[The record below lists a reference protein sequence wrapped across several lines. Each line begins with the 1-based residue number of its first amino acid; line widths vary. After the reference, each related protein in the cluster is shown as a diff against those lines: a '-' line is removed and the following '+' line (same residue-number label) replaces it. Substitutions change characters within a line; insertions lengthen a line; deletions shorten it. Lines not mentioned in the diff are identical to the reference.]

1 MKKSVLAL
9 SLTALFALAA
19 CNQQA
24 NTNKSAASGTAAA
37 ASSAG
42 TSAAASAPAGL
53 EGTEKQLSYLLGYE
67 ISTQLDLAG
76 LKKSGIT
83 IDKDA
88 LFAAIEDQMAG
99 TPSKMT
105 PEQVQAVMTA
115 VTEKMQAAAA
125 KEAEAAAAAG
135 KQWLEA
141 NKSKE
146 GVQTTASGL
155 QYSVKKE
162 GTGAAIAKGDLV
174 SVQYEG
180 RLTNGEVF
188 DSNKGGKDFD
198 VPVVDNTVIKGWIE
212 GLQLMKQG
220 GEYTLYIPADLAYGN
235 ASPSPK
241 IPAGSVLVFD
251 IKVNAV
257 RKGEGTPK
265 GSGTIP
271 SGCFRSGRRFRC
283 KINLQNKVQA
293 AFGQSAFFV
302 YGIRKALYAHTIF
315 PFDFGESTFL
325 CISSSSSPCSPCP
338 TSS

>member
-37 ASSAG
+37 SSAG
-42 TSAAASAPAGL
+42 SSAAASAPAGL

-125 KEAEAAAAAG
+125 KEAEATAAAG

-162 GTGAAIAKGDLV
+162 GTGAAIAKGDLA
-174 SVQYEG
+174 SVEYEG

-257 RKGEGTPK
+257 RKGEGTK
-265 GSGTIP
+265 
-271 SGCFRSGRRFRC
+271 
-283 KINLQNKVQA
+283 LVEQMQA
-293 AFGQSAFFV
+293 AQKAQLEELQKAQAQAQAAASAPADASAA
-302 YGIRKALYAHTIF
+302 K
-315 PFDFGESTFL
+315 
-325 CISSSSSPCSPCP
+325 
-338 TSS
+338 

>member
-1 MKKSVLAL
+1 MKAKNVIISTFYLLFLSTRFYHMKKSVLAL

-37 ASSAG
+37 SSAG

-53 EGTEKQLSYLLGYE
+53 EGTEKQLSYMLGYE
-67 ISTQLDLAG
+67 IATQLDLVS

-125 KEAEAAAAAG
+125 KEAEATAAAG

-162 GTGAAIAKGDLV
+162 GTGAAIAKGDLA

-257 RKGEGTPK
+257 RKGEGTK
-265 GSGTIP
+265 
-271 SGCFRSGRRFRC
+271 
-283 KINLQNKVQA
+283 LVEQMQA
-293 AFGQSAFFV
+293 AQKAQLEELQKAQAQAQAAASAPA
-302 YGIRKALYAHTIF
+302 GASAAK
-315 PFDFGESTFL
+315 
-325 CISSSSSPCSPCP
+325 
-338 TSS
+338 

>member
-37 ASSAG
+37 SSAG
-42 TSAAASAPAGL
+42 SSAAASAPAGL

-76 LKKSGIT
+76 LKKSGLT

-105 PEQVQAVMTA
+105 PEQVQAVMTS
-115 VTEKMQAAAA
+115 VTEKMQATAA

-174 SVQYEG
+174 SVEYEG

-257 RKGEGTPK
+257 RKGEGTK
-265 GSGTIP
+265 MIE
-271 SGCFRSGRRFRC
+271 
-283 KINLQNKVQA
+283 QMQA
-293 AFGQSAFFV
+293 AQKAQLEELQKAQAQAQAAASAPA
-302 YGIRKALYAHTIF
+302 GASAAK
-315 PFDFGESTFL
+315 
-325 CISSSSSPCSPCP
+325 
-338 TSS
+338 

>member
-24 NTNKSAASGTAAA
+24 NTNKSAASGTAA

-105 PEQVQAVMTA
+105 PEQMQAVMTA

-125 KEAEAAAAAG
+125 KEAEATAAAG

-162 GTGAAIAKGDLV
+162 GTGAAIAKGDLA
-174 SVQYEG
+174 SVEYEG
-180 RLTNGEVF
+180 RLTTGEVF

-257 RKGEGTPK
+257 RKGEGTK
-265 GSGTIP
+265 
-271 SGCFRSGRRFRC
+271 
-283 KINLQNKVQA
+283 LVEQMQA
-293 AFGQSAFFV
+293 AQKAQLEELQKAQAQAQAAASAPA
-302 YGIRKALYAHTIF
+302 GASAAK
-315 PFDFGESTFL
+315 
-325 CISSSSSPCSPCP
+325 
-338 TSS
+338 

>member
-24 NTNKSAASGTAAA
+24 NTSKSAASGTAA

-53 EGTEKQLSYLLGYE
+53 ESTEKQLSYMLGYE
-67 ISTQLDLAG
+67 ISNQLDLVS
-76 LKKSGIT
+76 LKKNGIT

-125 KEAEAAAAAG
+125 KEAEATAAAG

-162 GTGAAIAKGDLV
+162 GTGAAIAKGDLA
-174 SVQYEG
+174 SVEYEG

-257 RKGEGTPK
+257 RKGEGTK
-265 GSGTIP
+265 
-271 SGCFRSGRRFRC
+271 
-283 KINLQNKVQA
+283 LVEQMQA
-293 AFGQSAFFV
+293 AQKAQLEELQKAQAQAQAAASAPA
-302 YGIRKALYAHTIF
+302 GASAAK
-315 PFDFGESTFL
+315 
-325 CISSSSSPCSPCP
+325 
-338 TSS
+338 

>member
-24 NTNKSAASGTAAA
+24 NTNKSAASGTAA

-174 SVQYEG
+174 SVEYEG

-257 RKGEGTPK
+257 RKGEGTK
-265 GSGTIP
+265 MIE
-271 SGCFRSGRRFRC
+271 
-283 KINLQNKVQA
+283 QMQA
-293 AFGQSAFFV
+293 AQKAQLEELQKAQAQAAASA
-302 YGIRKALYAHTIF
+302 
-315 PFDFGESTFL
+315 
-325 CISSSSSPCSPCP
+325 P
-338 TSS
+338 TGASAAK

>member
-24 NTNKSAASGTAAA
+24 NTSKSAASGTAAA
-37 ASSAG
+37 SSAG
-42 TSAAASAPAGL
+42 SSAAASVPAGL

-99 TPSKMT
+99 IPSKMT

-125 KEAEAAAAAG
+125 KEAEATAAAG

-162 GTGAAIAKGDLV
+162 GTGAAIAKGDLA
-174 SVQYEG
+174 SVEYEG

-257 RKGEGTPK
+257 RKGEGTK
-265 GSGTIP
+265 MIEQMQAAQ
-271 SGCFRSGRRFRC
+271 
-283 KINLQNKVQA
+283 KAQLEELQKVQA
-293 AFGQSAFFV
+293 QAQAAASAPA
-302 YGIRKALYAHTIF
+302 GASAAK
-315 PFDFGESTFL
+315 
-325 CISSSSSPCSPCP
+325 
-338 TSS
+338 

>member
-37 ASSAG
+37 SSTG

-53 EGTEKQLSYLLGYE
+53 EGTEKQLSYMLGYE
-67 ISTQLDLAG
+67 IATQLDLVS
-76 LKKSGIT
+76 LKKSGLT

-125 KEAEAAAAAG
+125 KEAEATAAAG

-162 GTGAAIAKGDLV
+162 GTGAAIAKGDLA
-174 SVQYEG
+174 SVEYEG

-257 RKGEGTPK
+257 RKGEGTK
-265 GSGTIP
+265 
-271 SGCFRSGRRFRC
+271 
-283 KINLQNKVQA
+283 LVEQMQA
-293 AFGQSAFFV
+293 AQKAQLEELQKAQAQAQAAASAPA
-302 YGIRKALYAHTIF
+302 GASAAK
-315 PFDFGESTFL
+315 
-325 CISSSSSPCSPCP
+325 
-338 TSS
+338 

>member
-1 MKKSVLAL
+1 MKAKNVIISTFYLLFLSTRFYHMKKSVLAL

-37 ASSAG
+37 SSAG
-42 TSAAASAPAGL
+42 TSATASAPAGL

-125 KEAEAAAAAG
+125 KEAEATAAAG

-174 SVQYEG
+174 SVEYEG

-257 RKGEGTPK
+257 RKGEGTK
-265 GSGTIP
+265 MIE
-271 SGCFRSGRRFRC
+271 
-283 KINLQNKVQA
+283 QMQA
-293 AFGQSAFFV
+293 AQKAQLEELQKAQAQATASAPASASAA
-302 YGIRKALYAHTIF
+302 K
-315 PFDFGESTFL
+315 
-325 CISSSSSPCSPCP
+325 
-338 TSS
+338 

>member
-37 ASSAG
+37 SASSAS

-53 EGTEKQLSYLLGYE
+53 EGTEKQLSYMLGYE
-67 ISTQLDLAG
+67 ISTQLDLAS
-76 LKKSGIT
+76 LKKSGLT

-125 KEAEAAAAAG
+125 KEAEATAAAG

-162 GTGAAIAKGDLV
+162 GTGAAIAKGDLA
-174 SVQYEG
+174 SVEYEG

-257 RKGEGTPK
+257 RKGEGTK
-265 GSGTIP
+265 
-271 SGCFRSGRRFRC
+271 
-283 KINLQNKVQA
+283 LVEQMQA
-293 AFGQSAFFV
+293 AQKAQLEELQKAQAQAQAAASAPA
-302 YGIRKALYAHTIF
+302 GASAAK
-315 PFDFGESTFL
+315 
-325 CISSSSSPCSPCP
+325 
-338 TSS
+338 

>member
-24 NTNKSAASGTAAA
+24 NTNKSAASGTAA

-83 IDKDA
+83 INKDA

-105 PEQVQAVMTA
+105 PEQMQAVMTA

-162 GTGAAIAKGDLV
+162 GTGAAIAKGDLA
-174 SVQYEG
+174 SVEYEG

-257 RKGEGTPK
+257 RKGEGTK
-265 GSGTIP
+265 
-271 SGCFRSGRRFRC
+271 
-283 KINLQNKVQA
+283 LVEQMQA
-293 AFGQSAFFV
+293 AQKAQLEELQKAQAQAQAAASAPASASAA
-302 YGIRKALYAHTIF
+302 K
-315 PFDFGESTFL
+315 
-325 CISSSSSPCSPCP
+325 
-338 TSS
+338 

>member
-24 NTNKSAASGTAAA
+24 NTNKSAASGTAA

-67 ISTQLDLAG
+67 ISTQLDLAS
-76 LKKSGIT
+76 LKKSGLT

-125 KEAEAAAAAG
+125 KEAEATAAAG

-174 SVQYEG
+174 SVEYEG

-257 RKGEGTPK
+257 RKGEGTK
-265 GSGTIP
+265 
-271 SGCFRSGRRFRC
+271 
-283 KINLQNKVQA
+283 LVEQMQA
-293 AFGQSAFFV
+293 AQKAQLEELQKAQAQAQAAASAPA
-302 YGIRKALYAHTIF
+302 GASAAK
-315 PFDFGESTFL
+315 
-325 CISSSSSPCSPCP
+325 
-338 TSS
+338 

>member
-19 CNQQA
+19 CNQQT
-24 NTNKSAASGTAAA
+24 NTNKSAASGTAA

-76 LKKSGIT
+76 LKKSGLI

-125 KEAEAAAAAG
+125 KEAEATAAAG

-162 GTGAAIAKGDLV
+162 GTGAAIAKGDLA
-174 SVQYEG
+174 SVEYEG

-257 RKGEGTPK
+257 RKGEGTK
-265 GSGTIP
+265 
-271 SGCFRSGRRFRC
+271 
-283 KINLQNKVQA
+283 LVEQMQA
-293 AFGQSAFFV
+293 AQKAQLEELQKAQAQAQAAASVPAGASAA
-302 YGIRKALYAHTIF
+302 K
-315 PFDFGESTFL
+315 
-325 CISSSSSPCSPCP
+325 
-338 TSS
+338 

>member
-37 ASSAG
+37 SSAG

-53 EGTEKQLSYLLGYE
+53 ESTEKQLSYMLGYE
-67 ISTQLDLAG
+67 ISNQLDLVS
-76 LKKSGIT
+76 LKKNGIT

-125 KEAEAAAAAG
+125 KEAEATAAAG

-162 GTGAAIAKGDLV
+162 GTGAAIAKGDLA
-174 SVQYEG
+174 SVEYEG

-257 RKGEGTPK
+257 RKGEGTK
-265 GSGTIP
+265 
-271 SGCFRSGRRFRC
+271 
-283 KINLQNKVQA
+283 LVEQMQA
-293 AFGQSAFFV
+293 AQKAQLEELQKAQAQAQAAASAPA
-302 YGIRKALYAHTIF
+302 GASAAK
-315 PFDFGESTFL
+315 
-325 CISSSSSPCSPCP
+325 
-338 TSS
+338 

>member
-24 NTNKSAASGTAAA
+24 NTSKSAASGTAV

-42 TSAAASAPAGL
+42 SSAAASAPAGL

-67 ISTQLDLAG
+67 ISTQLDLAS

-125 KEAEAAAAAG
+125 KEAEATAAAG

-162 GTGAAIAKGDLV
+162 GTGAAIAKGDLA
-174 SVQYEG
+174 SVEYEG

-257 RKGEGTPK
+257 RKGEGTK
-265 GSGTIP
+265 
-271 SGCFRSGRRFRC
+271 
-283 KINLQNKVQA
+283 LVEQMQA
-293 AFGQSAFFV
+293 AQKAQLEELQKAQAQAQAAASAPA
-302 YGIRKALYAHTIF
+302 GASAAK
-315 PFDFGESTFL
+315 
-325 CISSSSSPCSPCP
+325 
-338 TSS
+338 

>member
-24 NTNKSAASGTAAA
+24 NPSKSAASGTAAA
-37 ASSAG
+37 SSAG
-42 TSAAASAPAGL
+42 TSATASAPAGL

-76 LKKSGIT
+76 LKKSGLT

-105 PEQVQAVMTA
+105 PEQMQAVMTA

-162 GTGAAIAKGDLV
+162 GTGAAIAKGDLA
-174 SVQYEG
+174 SVEYEG

-257 RKGEGTPK
+257 RKGEGTK
-265 GSGTIP
+265 
-271 SGCFRSGRRFRC
+271 
-283 KINLQNKVQA
+283 LVEQMQA
-293 AFGQSAFFV
+293 AQKAQLEELQKAQAQAQAAASAPASASAA
-302 YGIRKALYAHTIF
+302 K
-315 PFDFGESTFL
+315 
-325 CISSSSSPCSPCP
+325 
-338 TSS
+338 

>member
-24 NTNKSAASGTAAA
+24 NTSKSAASGTAAA
-37 ASSAG
+37 SSAG
-42 TSAAASAPAGL
+42 SSAAASAPAGL

-76 LKKSGIT
+76 LKKSGIA

-125 KEAEAAAAAG
+125 KEAEAAAATG

-174 SVQYEG
+174 SVEYEG

-257 RKGEGTPK
+257 RKGEGTK
-265 GSGTIP
+265 MIE
-271 SGCFRSGRRFRC
+271 
-283 KINLQNKVQA
+283 QMQA
-293 AFGQSAFFV
+293 AQKAQLEELQKAQAQAAASAPA
-302 YGIRKALYAHTIF
+302 GASAAK
-315 PFDFGESTFL
+315 
-325 CISSSSSPCSPCP
+325 
-338 TSS
+338 

>member
-24 NTNKSAASGTAAA
+24 NTNKSAASGTAA

-162 GTGAAIAKGDLV
+162 GTGAAIAKGDLA
-174 SVQYEG
+174 SVEYEG

-257 RKGEGTPK
+257 RKGEGTK
-265 GSGTIP
+265 
-271 SGCFRSGRRFRC
+271 
-283 KINLQNKVQA
+283 LVEQMQA
-293 AFGQSAFFV
+293 AQKAQLEELQKAQAQAQAAASAPA
-302 YGIRKALYAHTIF
+302 GASAAK
-315 PFDFGESTFL
+315 
-325 CISSSSSPCSPCP
+325 
-338 TSS
+338 

>member
-37 ASSAG
+37 SSAG

-53 EGTEKQLSYLLGYE
+53 EGTEKQLSYMLGYE

-162 GTGAAIAKGDLV
+162 GTGAAIAKGDLA
-174 SVQYEG
+174 SVEYEG

-257 RKGEGTPK
+257 RKGEGTK
-265 GSGTIP
+265 
-271 SGCFRSGRRFRC
+271 
-283 KINLQNKVQA
+283 LVEQMQA
-293 AFGQSAFFV
+293 AQKAQLEELQKAQAQAQAAASA
-302 YGIRKALYAHTIF
+302 
-315 PFDFGESTFL
+315 
-325 CISSSSSPCSPCP
+325 P
-338 TSS
+338 TGASAAK

>member
-1 MKKSVLAL
+1 MKAKNVIIRVFYLLFLSTRFYHMKKSVLAL

-19 CNQQA
+19 CNQQT
-24 NTNKSAASGTAAA
+24 NTNKSAASGTAA

-53 EGTEKQLSYLLGYE
+53 EGTEKQLSYMLGYE
-67 ISTQLDLAG
+67 ISTQLDLAS

-162 GTGAAIAKGDLV
+162 GTGAAIAKGDLA
-174 SVQYEG
+174 SVEYEG

-257 RKGEGTPK
+257 RKGEGTK
-265 GSGTIP
+265 
-271 SGCFRSGRRFRC
+271 
-283 KINLQNKVQA
+283 LVEQMQA
-293 AFGQSAFFV
+293 AQKAQLEELQKAQAQAQAAASAPASASAA
-302 YGIRKALYAHTIF
+302 K
-315 PFDFGESTFL
+315 
-325 CISSSSSPCSPCP
+325 
-338 TSS
+338 

>member
-24 NTNKSAASGTAAA
+24 NTNKSAASGTAV

-53 EGTEKQLSYLLGYE
+53 EGTEKQLSYMLGYE
-67 ISTQLDLAG
+67 IATQLDLAS

-125 KEAEAAAAAG
+125 KEAEATAAAG

-162 GTGAAIAKGDLV
+162 GTGAAIAKGDLA
-174 SVQYEG
+174 SVEYEG

-257 RKGEGTPK
+257 RKGEGTK
-265 GSGTIP
+265 
-271 SGCFRSGRRFRC
+271 
-283 KINLQNKVQA
+283 LVEQMQA
-293 AFGQSAFFV
+293 AQKAQLEELQKAQAQAQAAASAPA
-302 YGIRKALYAHTIF
+302 GASAAK
-315 PFDFGESTFL
+315 
-325 CISSSSSPCSPCP
+325 
-338 TSS
+338 

>member
-1 MKKSVLAL
+1 MKAKNVIISAFYLLFLSTRFYHMKKSVLAL

-37 ASSAG
+37 SSAG
-42 TSAAASAPAGL
+42 TSATASAPAGL
-53 EGTEKQLSYLLGYE
+53 EGTEKQLSYMLGYE
-67 ISTQLDLAG
+67 IATQLDLVS

-105 PEQVQAVMTA
+105 PEQVQAIMTA

-125 KEAEAAAAAG
+125 KEAEATAAAG

-174 SVQYEG
+174 SVEYEG

-257 RKGEGTPK
+257 RKGEGTK
-265 GSGTIP
+265 MIE
-271 SGCFRSGRRFRC
+271 
-283 KINLQNKVQA
+283 QMQA
-293 AFGQSAFFV
+293 AQKAQLEELQKAQAQAQATASAPASASAA
-302 YGIRKALYAHTIF
+302 K
-315 PFDFGESTFL
+315 
-325 CISSSSSPCSPCP
+325 
-338 TSS
+338 

>member
-24 NTNKSAASGTAAA
+24 NPSKSAASGTAAA
-37 ASSAG
+37 SSAG
-42 TSAAASAPAGL
+42 TSATASAPTGL
-53 EGTEKQLSYLLGYE
+53 ESTEKQLSYMLGYK

-105 PEQVQAVMTA
+105 PEQVQAVMTS

-155 QYSVKKE
+155 QYSVKTE
-162 GTGAAIAKGDLV
+162 GTGKQPTV
-174 SVQYEG
+174 KSTVTVHYEG
-180 RLTNGEVF
+180 RLLDGTVF
-188 DSNKGGKDFD
+188 DSSIKRGEPATFKLDG
-198 VPVVDNTVIKGWIE
+198 VIKGWTE
-212 GLQLMKQG
+212 GLQLMKEG
-220 GEYTLYIPADLAYGN
+220 GEYTLYIPAELAYGDKGN
-235 ASPSPK
+235 PS
-241 IPAGSVLVFD
+241 IPPNSVLVFD
-251 IKVNAV
+251 VKLIKV
-257 RKGEGTPK
+257 
-265 GSGTIP
+265 
-271 SGCFRSGRRFRC
+271 
-283 KINLQNKVQA
+283 Q
-293 AFGQSAFFV
+293 
-302 YGIRKALYAHTIF
+302 
-315 PFDFGESTFL
+315 
-325 CISSSSSPCSPCP
+325 
-338 TSS
+338 

>member
-1 MKKSVLAL
+1 M
-9 SLTALFALAA
+9 
-19 CNQQA
+19 
-24 NTNKSAASGTAAA
+24 
-37 ASSAG
+37 
-42 TSAAASAPAGL
+42 

-174 SVQYEG
+174 SVEYEG

-220 GEYTLYIPADLAYGN
+220 GEYTLYIPANLAYGER
-235 ASPSPK
+235 APSPK
-241 IPAGSVLVFD
+241 IPANSVLVFD

-257 RKGEGTPK
+257 RKGEGTK
-265 GSGTIP
+265 MIE
-271 SGCFRSGRRFRC
+271 
-283 KINLQNKVQA
+283 QMQA
-293 AFGQSAFFV
+293 AQKAQLEELQKAQAQAQAAASAPA
-302 YGIRKALYAHTIF
+302 GASAAK
-315 PFDFGESTFL
+315 
-325 CISSSSSPCSPCP
+325 
-338 TSS
+338 

>member
-24 NTNKSAASGTAAA
+24 NTNKSAASGTAAT
-37 ASSAG
+37 SSAG

-125 KEAEAAAAAG
+125 KEAEATAAAG

-162 GTGAAIAKGDLV
+162 GTGAAIAKGDLA
-174 SVQYEG
+174 SVEYEG

-257 RKGEGTPK
+257 RKGEGTK
-265 GSGTIP
+265 
-271 SGCFRSGRRFRC
+271 
-283 KINLQNKVQA
+283 LVEQMQA
-293 AFGQSAFFV
+293 AQKAQLEELQKAQAQAQAAASAPA
-302 YGIRKALYAHTIF
+302 GASAAK
-315 PFDFGESTFL
+315 
-325 CISSSSSPCSPCP
+325 
-338 TSS
+338 

>member
-37 ASSAG
+37 SSAG

-53 EGTEKQLSYLLGYE
+53 EGTEKQLSYMLGYE
-67 ISTQLDLAG
+67 ISTQLDLAS

-105 PEQVQAVMTA
+105 PEQVQTVMTA

-125 KEAEAAAAAG
+125 KEAEATAAAG

-162 GTGAAIAKGDLV
+162 GTGAAIAKGDLA
-174 SVQYEG
+174 SVEYEG

-257 RKGEGTPK
+257 RKGEGTK
-265 GSGTIP
+265 
-271 SGCFRSGRRFRC
+271 
-283 KINLQNKVQA
+283 LVEQMQA
-293 AFGQSAFFV
+293 AQKAQLEELQKAQAQAQAAASAPA
-302 YGIRKALYAHTIF
+302 GASAAK
-315 PFDFGESTFL
+315 
-325 CISSSSSPCSPCP
+325 
-338 TSS
+338 

>member
-1 MKKSVLAL
+1 MKAKNVIIRVFYLLFLSTRFYHMKKSVLAL

-24 NTNKSAASGTAAA
+24 NTNKSVASGTAAA
-37 ASSAG
+37 SSTG

-53 EGTEKQLSYLLGYE
+53 EGTEKQLSYMLGYE
-67 ISTQLDLAG
+67 ISTQLDLAS
-76 LKKSGIT
+76 LKKSGLT

-105 PEQVQAVMTA
+105 PEQMQAVMTA

-162 GTGAAIAKGDLV
+162 GTGAAIAKGDLA
-174 SVQYEG
+174 SVEYEG
-180 RLTNGEVF
+180 RLTTGEVF

-257 RKGEGTPK
+257 RKGEGTK
-265 GSGTIP
+265 LIE
-271 SGCFRSGRRFRC
+271 
-283 KINLQNKVQA
+283 QMQA
-293 AFGQSAFFV
+293 AQ
-302 YGIRKALYAHTIF
+302 KAQLEELQKAQAQAQAAA
-315 PFDFGESTFL
+315 
-325 CISSSSSPCSPCP
+325 SSPASA
-338 TSS
+338 SAAK

>member
-24 NTNKSAASGTAAA
+24 NTNKSAASGTAA

-76 LKKSGIT
+76 LKKSGLT

-105 PEQVQAVMTA
+105 PEQMQAVMTA

-162 GTGAAIAKGDLV
+162 GTGAAIAKGDLA
-174 SVQYEG
+174 SVEYEG

-257 RKGEGTPK
+257 RKGEGTK
-265 GSGTIP
+265 
-271 SGCFRSGRRFRC
+271 
-283 KINLQNKVQA
+283 LVEQMQA
-293 AFGQSAFFV
+293 AQKAQLEELQKAQAQAQAAASAPASASAA
-302 YGIRKALYAHTIF
+302 K
-315 PFDFGESTFL
+315 
-325 CISSSSSPCSPCP
+325 
-338 TSS
+338 

>member
-24 NTNKSAASGTAAA
+24 NTNKSAASGTAA

-115 VTEKMQAAAA
+115 VTEKMQATAA
-125 KEAEAAAAAG
+125 KEAEATAAAG

-162 GTGAAIAKGDLV
+162 GTGAAIAKGDLA
-174 SVQYEG
+174 SVEYEG

-257 RKGEGTPK
+257 RKGEGTK
-265 GSGTIP
+265 
-271 SGCFRSGRRFRC
+271 
-283 KINLQNKVQA
+283 LVEQMQA
-293 AFGQSAFFV
+293 AQKAQLEELQKAQAQAQAATSAPA
-302 YGIRKALYAHTIF
+302 GASAAK
-315 PFDFGESTFL
+315 
-325 CISSSSSPCSPCP
+325 
-338 TSS
+338 

>member
-19 CNQQA
+19 CNQQT
-24 NTNKSAASGTAAA
+24 NTNKSAASGTAA

-53 EGTEKQLSYLLGYE
+53 EGTEKQLSYMLGYE
-67 ISTQLDLAG
+67 ISTQLDLAS

-125 KEAEAAAAAG
+125 KEAEATAAAG

-162 GTGAAIAKGDLV
+162 GTGAAIAKGDLA
-174 SVQYEG
+174 SVEYEG

-257 RKGEGTPK
+257 RKGEGTK
-265 GSGTIP
+265 
-271 SGCFRSGRRFRC
+271 
-283 KINLQNKVQA
+283 LVEQMQA
-293 AFGQSAFFV
+293 AQKAQLEELQKAQAQAQAAASAPASASAA
-302 YGIRKALYAHTIF
+302 K
-315 PFDFGESTFL
+315 
-325 CISSSSSPCSPCP
+325 
-338 TSS
+338 

>member
-37 ASSAG
+37 SSAG
-42 TSAAASAPAGL
+42 TSATASAPAGL
-53 EGTEKQLSYLLGYE
+53 EGTEKQLSYMLGYE
-67 ISTQLDLAG
+67 ISTQLDLAS

-125 KEAEAAAAAG
+125 KEAEATAAAG

-162 GTGAAIAKGDLV
+162 GTGAAIAKGDLA
-174 SVQYEG
+174 SVEYEG

-257 RKGEGTPK
+257 RKGEGTK
-265 GSGTIP
+265 
-271 SGCFRSGRRFRC
+271 
-283 KINLQNKVQA
+283 LVEQMQA
-293 AFGQSAFFV
+293 AQKAQLEELQKAQAQAQAATSAPASASAA
-302 YGIRKALYAHTIF
+302 K
-315 PFDFGESTFL
+315 
-325 CISSSSSPCSPCP
+325 
-338 TSS
+338 